1 MIKKF
6 DIFFLTFF
14 LIGKIKFAPGT
25 LASLVTTLLFLIFVT
40 ILNTSYFILFIITLV
55 IFFYSFVSLNN
66 SIENFT
72 DDDPHEIVIDE
83 VAGQLLTL
91 LSIPIFEILYPI
103 SKVYYC
109 LAAFILFRIFD
120 IWKPFPISYIDNNV
134 KGALGIMIDDIVA
147 SIFAISVLTVIFFFL
162 GG

>member
-1 MIKKF
+1 MV
-6 DIFFLTFF
+6 
-14 LIGKIKFAPGT
+14 GKIKFAPGT
-25 LASLVTTLLFLIFVT
+25 FASFITCLIFLLLIDIIGFAFLFFITLLIFC
-40 ILNTSYFILFIITLV
+40 
-55 IFFYSFVSLNN
+55 YSFFAINN
-66 SIENFT
+66 TF
-72 DDDPHEIVIDE
+72 DKYDADDPQEIVIDE